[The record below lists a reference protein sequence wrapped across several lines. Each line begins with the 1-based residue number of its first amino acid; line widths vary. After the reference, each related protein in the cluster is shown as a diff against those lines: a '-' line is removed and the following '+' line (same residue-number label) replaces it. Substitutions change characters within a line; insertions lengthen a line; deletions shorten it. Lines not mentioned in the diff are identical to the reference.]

1 MIGLQT
7 PYHVLKLRA
16 HMLHSLRLPECEQT
30 GRSIG
35 SSRCVQTHTDTHTR
49 TLASASTA
57 AVHKSAYLFRLGT
70 CLPPPHIHPPM
81 YTLPTMDGYTN
92 VYIDRHNTHT
102 KNRLHTTHT
111 HTRTFNGK
119 QTCCGLIGSR
129 RNRFYI
135 GKYIDRINLESD
147 TPYINFC
154 TRAHE
159 CFRAQHGT
167 ARVSFVRA
175 E

>member
-1 MIGLQT
+1 
-7 PYHVLKLRA
+7 
-16 HMLHSLRLPECEQT
+16 
-30 GRSIG
+30 
-35 SSRCVQTHTDTHTR
+35 
-49 TLASASTA
+49 
-57 AVHKSAYLFRLGT
+57 
-70 CLPPPHIHPPM
+70 M
-81 YTLPTMDGYTN
+81 YTLIGT
-92 VYIDRHNTHT
+92 THT
-102 KNRLHTTHT
+102 QKTVYTQHTHT

-167 ARVSFVRA
+167 ARLCFVRA